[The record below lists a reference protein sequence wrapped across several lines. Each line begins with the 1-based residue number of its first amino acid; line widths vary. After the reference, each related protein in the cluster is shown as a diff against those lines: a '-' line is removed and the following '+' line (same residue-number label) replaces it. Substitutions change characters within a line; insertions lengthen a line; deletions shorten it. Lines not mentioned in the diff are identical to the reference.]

1 MKKISLLLFFLLASF
16 YVKAQLYPVTF
27 QVNMSSQTVGGQVSV
42 AGNFQ
47 VAAGFP
53 SNWDPSAT
61 AMSDANGDSIYNVTL
76 NLPAGSYEYKFING
90 TAWGTDE
97 TVPGA
102 CATAGNRSV
111 TINGNTVLP
120 SVCFGTCNVCASSAD
135 TVNVTFSVNMR
146 DVIVNGGT
154 VDTVSV
160 AGNFQSEVV
169 GQSWTD
175 WSPGQILLT
184 DPDGDFIYSR
194 TLRMPEGFYEYKFI
208 NGTAWGDD
216 EIVPL
221 ACQWNQNRSVN
232 IDTINNAQIV
242 LPPVCYA
249 SCDPCLQVDTVEVT
263 FSVNMRD
270 LIRQGI
276 NVDTVSVAGSF
287 QSEVLGQSWPDW
299 SPGQFL
305 LSDNDGD
312 SVYSATVRFKEGFY
326 EYKFVNGTAWGLD
339 ETVPFDCQWNTNRFL
354 DIDTVN
360 NVQID
365 LPTVCY
371 SSCIVCNPSQYTD
384 TIQVTFRLDMRDFI
398 IAGGTVNSPSVAG
411 NFLSE
416 VIGQS
421 WTDWSPLQATLTDLD
436 GDSIYT
442 TTLRF
447 LEGNYQYKFFNAVTQ
462 ETVPAACAQ
471 NGNRFFSIDTS
482 NNQSISMQAV
492 CFSSC
497 SACAAIVISAA
508 ENLASDQP
516 IMEIY
521 PNPMSHSATVL
532 LKNNREAY
540 SLSVYDSKGSLC
552 IQANAVA
559 GSDISIEK
567 GALKSG
573 IYFVRLLCEDGKYF
587 SKVLMI
593 E

>member
-1 MKKISLLLFFLLASF
+1 MKKINLLLFFLLASF
-16 YVKAQLYPVTF
+16 YVKAQLYSVTF
-27 QVNMSSQTVGGQVSV
+27 QVNMNSQTLGGQVSV
-42 AGNFQ
+42 AGDFQ
-47 VAAGFP
+47 VAAGLP

-61 AMSDANGDSIYNVTL
+61 ALNDANGDSIYRVTL

-111 TINGNTVLP
+111 IINGNTIIP
-120 SVCFGTCNVCASSAD
+120 AVCFGTCNVCASSAD
-135 TVNVTFSVNMR
+135 TVNITFAVNMR

-160 AGNFQSEVV
+160 AGNFQDEVI
-169 GQSWTD
+169 GQNWTD

-184 DPDGDFIYSR
+184 DPDGDFIYTC
-194 TLRMPEGFYEYKFI
+194 TLRLPEGFYEYKFV

-216 EIVPL
+216 EAVPL

-232 IDTINNAQIV
+232 IDTTNNAQIA
-242 LPPVCYA
+242 LPPVCFA
-249 SCDPCLQVDTVEVT
+249 SCDPCLQVDTIEVT

-276 NVDTVSVAGSF
+276 IVDTVSVAGSF
-287 QSEVLGQSWPDW
+287 QSEVLGQSWSDW

-305 LSDNDGD
+305 LSDPDGD

-326 EYKFVNGTAWGLD
+326 EYKFVNGTSWGQD

-354 DIDTVN
+354 DIDTLN
-360 NVQID
+360 NIQID

-411 NFLSE
+411 DFLSE

-421 WTDWSPLQATLTDLD
+421 WTDWSPLQATLTDTD

-471 NGNRFFSIDTS
+471 NGNRFLSIDTS
-482 NNQSISMQAV
+482 NNQSILLQAV

-497 SACAAIVISAA
+497 SACSAIVSSNDNVDFVEPSI
-508 ENLASDQP
+508 
-516 IMEIY
+516 EIY
-521 PNPMSHSATVL
+521 PNPIRNRAIIR
-532 LKNNREAY
+532 LKNSNEESML
-540 SLSVYDSKGSLC
+540 SLFDSKGSLC
-552 IQANAVA
+552 LQAKICAYQ
-559 GSDISIEK
+559 DFMLEK
-567 GALKSG
+567 GTLKSG
-573 IYFVRLLCEDGKYF
+573 IYFVRLNGVSGKSY
-587 SKVLMI
+587 SAKLII